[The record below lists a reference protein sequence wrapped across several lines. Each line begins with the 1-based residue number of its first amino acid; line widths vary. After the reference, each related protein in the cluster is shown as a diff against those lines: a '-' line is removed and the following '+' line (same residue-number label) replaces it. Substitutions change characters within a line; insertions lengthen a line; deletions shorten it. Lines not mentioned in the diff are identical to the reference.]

1 MQTVSLTWQQAG
13 ELSATLAV
21 VGAGLRLVKDRRA
34 RAASPFVLEAAMI
47 GFLYGLWQLCGELSV
62 TGTHDA
68 FIRARWIRRFEH
80 TVHLPSEH
88 SVQKVILGHPFVV
101 QTANL
106 YYDTMH
112 FTMMFAFLIWLF
124 VRHRDQYRRVR
135 SILALTTLAC
145 LLVQLIPVAPPR
157 MLPGIVDTAIL
168 YHQSVYQSGIPAD
181 QLSAMPSVHVA
192 WAVVV
197 GWYVVRISPSKWRWI
212 AAVHAGLTIFIVV
225 ATGNHWWLDGI
236 VAVGLLIS
244 CAWLRRGV
252 AVIWEHYRGARD
264 DAATPAAEPVAA
276 LR

>member
-13 ELSATLAV
+13 ELSGVLVA
-21 VGAGLRLVKDRRA
+21 VGAGLRVAKQRRV

-62 TGTHDA
+62 RGTHDA
-68 FIRARWIRRFEH
+68 FIRARWIVRFQND
-80 TVHLPSEH
+80 VHLPSER
-88 SVQKVILGHPFVV
+88 SIQKLILGHPLVV
-101 QTANL
+101 QAANL

-112 FTMMFAFLIWLF
+112 FSMMFAFLIWMF

-157 MLPGIVDTAIL
+157 MLPGYVDTAML

-197 GWYVVRISPSKWRWI
+197 GWYVVRISPSRWRWI
-212 AAVHAGLTIFIVV
+212 AAVHTALTIFIVM

-236 VAVGLLIS
+236 VAVILLVA
-244 CAWLRRGV
+244 CAWLRAGLGV
-252 AVIWEHYRGARD
+252 LVARRRQVAD
-264 DAATPAAEPVAA
+264 DAPEATAEPVAA
-276 LR
+276 LS